1 MITKNQIKLIKALRL
16 KKNRIQSGFFVAEGE
31 KIVDELLKSDL
42 EAVNIFSI
50 SEKYKNLKNYIS
62 INSTQLKQISNL
74 KSPNNVIG
82 IFKIPANKEIDF
94 NSNIVALEEINDP
107 GNLGTII
114 RLCDWFGIKNII
126 CSENSVDCYNPKV
139 VQSSM
144 GSISRV
150 SISYMEFD
158 NLISSVNYNTVAAD
172 LHGKS
177 LKEHIFSKNQ
187 KFKTFFCWHVQ
198 FVENILLL
206 QCLKKETTT
215 AKELDLRPLG
225 KVIIFRDTQTNRQ
238 NLPIIYRSSANL
250 DRSEV
255 GHLSHIVTVP
265 LFPNHPDL
273 ELLVKSNE

>member
-1 MITKNQIKLIKALRL
+1 MITKNQIKLIKSLRL

-74 KSPNNVIG
+74 KSPNKVLG

-126 CSENSVDCYNPKV
+126 CSQNSVDCYNPKV

-158 NLISSVNYNTVAAD
+158 NLISSVSHNTVAAD
-172 LHGKS
+172 LNGKS

-187 KFKTFFCWHVQ
+187 
-198 FVENILLL
+198 
-206 QCLKKETTT
+206 
-215 AKELDLRPLG
+215 
-225 KVIIFRDTQTNRQ
+225 IIFFGNESNGLSQKVSSNIKTKITIQRYNDNVESL
-238 NLPIIYRSSANL
+238 NLASSVAIVLSELKNQII
-250 DRSEV
+250 
-255 GHLSHIVTVP
+255 G
-265 LFPNHPDL
+265 
-273 ELLVKSNE
+273 K

>member
-1 MITKNQIKLIKALRL
+1 MITKNQIKLIKSLRL

-31 KIVDELLKSDL
+31 KIVNELLESDL

-50 SEKYKNLKNYIS
+50 SEKYKDLKNYIS

-74 KSPNNVIG
+74 KSPNNVLG
-82 IFKIPANKEIDF
+82 IFKIPLNKEIDF

-126 CSENSVDCYNPKV
+126 CSQNSVDCYNPKV

-158 NLISSVNYNTVAAD
+158 NLISSTNYNTVAAD
-172 LHGKS
+172 LNGKS
-177 LKEHIFSKNQ
+177 LNEYIFSKNQ
-187 KFKTFFCWHVQ
+187 
-198 FVENILLL
+198 
-206 QCLKKETTT
+206 
-215 AKELDLRPLG
+215 
-225 KVIIFRDTQTNRQ
+225 IIFFGNESNGFSQKVSSNIKNKITIQRYNDNVESL
-238 NLPIIYRSSANL
+238 NLASSVAIVLSELKNQII
-250 DRSEV
+250 E
-255 GHLSHIVTVP
+255 
-265 LFPNHPDL
+265 
-273 ELLVKSNE
+273 K

>member
-1 MITKNQIKLIKALRL
+1 MITKNQIKLIKSLRL

-74 KSPNNVIG
+74 KSPNNVLG
-82 IFKIPANKEIDF
+82 IFKIPANKKIDF
-94 NSNIVALEEINDP
+94 NLNIVALEEINDP

-126 CSENSVDCYNPKV
+126 CSQNSVDCYNPKV

-158 NLISSVNYNTVAAD
+158 NLISSVSYNTVAAD

-187 KFKTFFCWHVQ
+187 
-198 FVENILLL
+198 
-206 QCLKKETTT
+206 
-215 AKELDLRPLG
+215 
-225 KVIIFRDTQTNRQ
+225 IIFFGNESNGFSQKVSSNIKTKITIQRYNDNVESL
-238 NLPIIYRSSANL
+238 NLASSVAIIL
-250 DRSEV
+250 SELKNQII
-255 GHLSHIVTVP
+255 G
-265 LFPNHPDL
+265 
-273 ELLVKSNE
+273 K

>member
-1 MITKNQIKLIKALRL
+1 MITKNQIKLIKSLRS
-16 KKNRIQSGFFVAEGE
+16 KKNRKQSGFFVAEGE

-74 KSPNNVIG
+74 KSPNKVLG

-94 NSNIVALEEINDP
+94 NSNIIALEEINDP

-139 VQSSM
+139 VQSTM

-158 NLISSVNYNTVAAD
+158 NLISSVSYNTVAAD
-172 LHGKS
+172 LNGKS

-187 KFKTFFCWHVQ
+187 
-198 FVENILLL
+198 
-206 QCLKKETTT
+206 
-215 AKELDLRPLG
+215 
-225 KVIIFRDTQTNRQ
+225 IIFFGNESNGFSQKVTSNIKTKITIQRYNDNVESL
-238 NLPIIYRSSANL
+238 NLASSVAIVLSELKNQII
-250 DRSEV
+250 
-255 GHLSHIVTVP
+255 G
-265 LFPNHPDL
+265 
-273 ELLVKSNE
+273 K